1 MCKGWGFQQCRE
13 TCALLHDP
21 KKVMEEEILK
31 QDVQRRSL
39 GCWTARNKPRMEER
53 AINIEQITWQIKRA
67 AWEYKEFFAA
77 KETTPKNALH
87 VSETPA
93 AGIIKIMF

>member
-1 MCKGWGFQQCRE
+1 
-13 TCALLHDP
+13 
-21 KKVMEEEILK
+21 
-31 QDVQRRSL
+31 
-39 GCWTARNKPRMEER
+39 MEER